1 MKNFDTLFLDRD
13 GVINIKIENQYIS
26 QFSDFIF
33 IPGVLFAIRD
43 LSVLFKRIII
53 VTNQQGI
60 GKGLMSEED
69 LNLLHK
75 KMIFNIQDAG
85 GRIDKIYYCPH
96 LESEGCKC
104 RKPKAGM
111 LEEAFCDFPSI
122 DISNSY
128 MVGDSDSDIQA
139 GMRKNLNT
147 VKVDS
152 QYTLASWARE
162 ILKK

>member
-69 LNLLHK
+69 LNLVHK

-96 LESEGCKC
+96 LESKGCKC
-104 RKPKAGM
+104 RKPRVGM
-111 LEEAFCDFPSI
+111 LEEAFFDFPSI
-122 DISNSY
+122 DTSNSY

-139 GMRKNLNT
+139 GIRKNLNT

>member
-69 LNLLHK
+69 LNLVHK

-122 DISNSY
+122 DVSNSY

-139 GMRKNLNT
+139 GIRKNLNT
-147 VKVDS
+147 IKVDS
-152 QYTLASWARE
+152 QYTLSSWARE
-162 ILKK
+162 MLKK

>member
-1 MKNFDTLFLDRD
+1 MYNGSTLFLDRD
-13 GVINIKIENQYIS
+13 GVINKKLDGRYVRSFKEFLFMPGSLSAIS
-26 QFSDFIF
+26 KLSDVFQF
-33 IPGVLFAIRD
+33 
-43 LSVLFKRIII
+43 III
-53 VTNQQGI
+53 ITNQQGI

-96 LESEGCKC
+96 LESAGCKC